1 MRYAYYPGCSALRS
15 AVELDAA
22 SRLVFQKLGLEW
34 FTLDDA
40 ACCGS
45 RECGGLAVEDESL
58 RRALNARTLAMAER
72 QRVKTMI
79 TVCSTCQLALMT
91 DNKRFQQDPA
101 LLAQANRAL
110 AKIGME
116 YRGSVEV
123 KHLLYVIIDD
133 IGLNRIANL
142 VTRPL
147 LGLRIAP
154 FYGCHLLRPGNLH
167 GNRDDPYHPRS
178 LGDLI
183 RILGGEE
190 VVYSGATKCC
200 GFHSLMVR
208 EKTALRM
215 SGKHLQEAINK
226 EATLMV
232 TPCPLCHTVL
242 DSYQPRAAQKLGVP
256 LNLPILHLPQ
266 LIGLA
271 LGLTPEVL
279 MLKRHVVPLE
289 GLFKRS

>member
-1 MRYAYYPGCSALRS
+1 MMKYAYYPGCSALRS

-34 FTLDDA
+34 STLEDA

-45 RECGGLAVEDESL
+45 RECGGLGVEDASL
-58 RRALNARTLAMAER
+58 KQALNARTLAQAER
-72 QRVKTMI
+72 QGVTTMI
-79 TVCSTCQLALMT
+79 TVCSTCQLELMT
-91 DNKRFQQDPA
+91 DNLHFQQDPT
-101 LLAQANRAL
+101 LLAQVNRAL
-110 AKIGME
+110 AKIGLE

-133 IGLNRIANL
+133 IGLEHIAEL

-147 LGLRIAP
+147 HGLRIAP
-154 FYGCHLLRPGNLH
+154 FYGCHLLRPGNTH
-167 GNRDDPYHPRS
+167 GYRDDPYHPRS
-178 LGDLI
+178 LGELI
-183 RILGGEE
+183 KMLGGKE
-190 VVYSGATKCC
+190 VIYNGATKCC
-200 GFHSLMVR
+200 GFHALMVR

-215 SGKHLQEAINK
+215 SGKHIQEAISK
-226 EATLMV
+226 EAALMV

-242 DSYQPRAAQKLGVP
+242 DNYQPRAAQELGVP

-271 LGLTPEVL
+271 LGLSPEEL
-279 MLKRHVVPLE
+279 MLKRHVVPAESL
-289 GLFKRS
+289 LL